1 MNDHSGIIDQSDD
14 RLDQKKKKSPTACIA
29 EGLARVSFICVCT
42 WAGRS
47 TNQPRT
53 TWGCTREPDA
63 ERFSYAPMFAI
74 SLTGTNT
81 GMRAPGHVWSMNC
94 FTLSD

>member
-14 RLDQKKKKSPTACIA
+14 RLDQKKKKPHRMHRGGAR
-29 EGLARVSFICVCT
+29 EGVVHVRWHV
-42 WAGRS
+42 GRS
-47 TNQPRT
+47 LRSASPVPQ
-53 TWGCTREPDA
+53 GCAREPDA